1 MKFLISFILFI
12 YVFVSTP
19 LLELVKLP
27 RLYTHYIEHKKE
39 NQQLS
44 FTGFLYLHYGDEAHA
59 ESHHNSL
66 PFKSCN
72 YIYVLILEMPA
83 NVIIVKCHE
92 IQKKIYTPLRYIYE
106 TRYIFQYLHAI
117 WQPPRF

>member
-27 RLYTHYIEHKKE
+27 QLYTHYIEHKKE
-39 NQQLS
+39 NHQLS
-44 FTGFLYLHYGDEAHA
+44 FAGFLCLHYGDEAHA
-59 ESHHNSL
+59 ENHHNGL
-66 PFKSCN
+66 PLKSCN

-83 NVIIVKCHE
+83 NVIAVKWQE
-92 IQKKIYTPLRYIYE
+92 IQKKIYTPLCYIYE
-106 TRYIFQYLHAI
+106 SRYIFQYLDAI
-117 WQPPRF
+117 WQPPR

>member
-19 LLELVKLP
+19 LMELAKLP
-27 RLYTHYIEHKKE
+27 QLYTHYIEHKKE
-39 NQQLS
+39 NHQLS
-44 FTGFLYLHYGDEAHA
+44 FAGFLYLHYGDEAHA
-59 ESHHNSL
+59 ENHNSL

-83 NVIIVKCHE
+83 NVIVVKCHE
-92 IQKKIYTPLRYIYE
+92 IQKKIYTLRRYIYE
-106 TRYIFQYLHAI
+106 SRYIFQYLNNI

>member
-19 LLELVKLP
+19 LLELAKLP
-27 RLYTHYIEHKKE
+27 QLYSHYIEHKKE
-39 NQQLS
+39 NHQMS
-44 FTGFLYLHYGDEAHA
+44 FTAFICLHYGDEAHA

-83 NVIIVKCHE
+83 NLIAVNGHE
-92 IQKKIYTPLRYIYE
+92 IQKKFYTPLSYIYKS
-106 TRYIFQYLHAI
+106 RYVFQYLDAI
-117 WQPPRF
+117 WQPPR